1 MGVVRARW
9 RGVLA
14 VAALGGATGSMA
26 LVAHGAGVP
35 DSTSPPHLSTVPRCL
50 IFPATNVWNEKVNT
64 LPVAPDSA
72 AMIQAIGLNSPVH
85 PDFGSSPS
93 NGIPYNVAT
102 ARTPKVAVTIRYAS
116 ESFKGPYPIPAH
128 PLIEAGSDRHLLIV
142 DSATCVLYELWDAQ
156 RSANGHWTAGS
167 GAIWNMRTNGLRPAG
182 WTSADAAGLPIL
194 PGLVRISEDV
204 GGGAIYHA
212 LRFTAPATC
221 AGYIYP
227 ARHEAG
233 SGSCSVLPPMGLR
246 LRLKASFPIDSL
258 APQARPIARA
268 MQLYGIILADNGSP
282 WYIQGVPNSGWNDS
296 QLHTL
301 DLITGADL
309 EVVDTSSLRNG

>member
-1 MGVVRARW
+1 MGRA
-9 RGVLA
+9 
-14 VAALGGATGSMA
+14 
-26 LVAHGAGVP
+26 
-35 DSTSPPHLSTVPRCL
+35 
-50 IFPATNVWNEKVNT
+50 
-64 LPVAPDSA
+64 
-72 AMIQAIGLNSPVH
+72 
-85 PDFGSSPS
+85 
-93 NGIPYNVAT
+93 
-102 ARTPKVAVTIRYAS
+102 
-116 ESFKGPYPIPAH
+116 
-128 PLIEAGSDRHLLIV
+128 
-142 DSATCVLYELWDAQ
+142 AQ
-156 RSANGHWTAGS
+156 RERPLDGRFGRDLEHADKRPTA
-167 GAIWNMRTNGLRPAG
+167 AG

-194 PGLVRISEDV
+194 PGLARISEDV

-282 WYIQGVPNSGWNDS
+282 WYIQGVPNPGWNDS